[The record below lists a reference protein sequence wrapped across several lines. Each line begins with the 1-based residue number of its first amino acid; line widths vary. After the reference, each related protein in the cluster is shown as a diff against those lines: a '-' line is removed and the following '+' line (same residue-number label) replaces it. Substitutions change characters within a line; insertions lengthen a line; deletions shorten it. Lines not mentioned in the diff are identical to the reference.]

1 MIGRL
6 AVVAGLGA
14 ASVAHAGPAAA
25 QRSAAA
31 AATTAPDPA
40 VAQAADA
47 NLESTADR
55 QGFIVAAA
63 VGGGLI
69 LGFGID
75 DSIGRGGAV
84 DLRIGHVAT
93 PRTVLTLEAAFTA
106 ALHRPST
113 SSSTATNTSANLLAG
128 AQYYVNPSLWL
139 RVAGGVGIYQAHQV
153 AMAMGKLGD
162 LELVGPALLGG
173 IGVEALRFRWGV
185 FGVEVA
191 TSAMANRDGV
201 LVASDLLLG
210 VAFD

>member
-1 MIGRL
+1 MIVRL
-6 AVVAGLGA
+6 AVVASLGA
-14 ASVAHAGPAAA
+14 ASVAHAGPAAT

-31 AATTAPDPA
+31 AAATTLDPS
-40 VAQAADA
+40 VEQAADA

-55 QGFIVAAA
+55 QGFTVAASL
-63 VGGGLI
+63 GGGLI

-75 DSIGRGGAV
+75 DSIGRGGAL

-106 ALHRPST
+106 ALHRPALA
-113 SSSTATNTSANLLAG
+113 SSTATNTSANVLAG
-128 AQYYVNPSLWL
+128 AQYYVHHSLWL
-139 RVAGGVGIYQAHQV
+139 RVAGGVGVYQANQI
-153 AMAMGKLGD
+153 AMAMAKLGD
-162 LELVGPALLGG
+162 LRLIGPAVLGG

-191 TSAMANRDGV
+191 TSAMVNREGV
-201 LVASDLLLG
+201 LVASDLMLG